1 MESLEAAQVTRG
13 AAHPGNRPL
22 GRFPLAPARLM
33 PETSR
38 AMKLRFAL
46 LTLLS
51 AVALRA
57 ADALPLFNAVL
68 TTGKEHRFVLVGAS
82 GKASSFL
89 QIGESFDGY
98 KIKAYD
104 AKAATLEIE
113 REGKASKIT
122 LVADAATTNAP
133 AATPATVADATA
145 VLTAM
150 NFEQMLDKTM
160 AGVRKQQSAAM
171 GQMMNRMLPPGAD
184 PEMKDSVIALQKKM
198 VDEMMSGVSGA
209 DLKNDVAK
217 IYADVFTKED
227 LQELGAFY
235 QSPIGKTFS
244 DKQPELAEKMN
255 GLMMSRM
262 MGSMPKVQQMMKD
275 FAMEMQAKKA
285 AAARAPAPA
294 PAPAP
299 KQ

>member
-1 MESLEAAQVTRG
+1 
-13 AAHPGNRPL
+13 
-22 GRFPLAPARLM
+22 
-33 PETSR
+33 
-38 AMKLRFAL
+38 MKLRFAL
-46 LTLLS
+46 LSLLS
-51 AVALRA
+51 VVALRA

-68 TTGKEHRFVLVGAS
+68 TVGKEHRFVLVGAN

-89 QIGESFDGY
+89 QIGESFEGY

-104 AKAATLEIE
+104 AKASTLEIE
-113 REGKASKIT
+113 REGTTSKLA

-133 AATPATVADATA
+133 ASTPATVADAAA

-160 AGVRKQQSAAM
+160 AGVRKQQGNAM
-171 GQMMNRMLPPGAD
+171 GQMMDRMLPPGAD
-184 PEMKDSVIALQKKM
+184 PEMKEAIVALQKKM
-198 VDEMMSGVSGA
+198 VEEMMGGVSGA
-209 DLKNDVAK
+209 ELKNDMAK
-217 IYADVFTKED
+217 VYAEIFSKEE

-235 QSPIGKTFS
+235 QSPLGKTLS

-255 GLMMSRM
+255 ALMMGRM
-262 MGSMPKVQQMMKD
+262 MSAMPKVQQMMRD
-275 FAMEMQAKKA
+275 FGREMQAKKA
-285 AAARAPAPA
+285 AAAGTAAPA